1 MTDKPQVGK
10 YLYKQVLTRGRNAT
24 NDARKAL
31 KMIVNNQ
38 PGPQT
43 MSMLIT
49 QLAISVGEIEAVLN
63 ELDEIGRETRTRTKK
78 TDVDN
83 G

>member
-63 ELDEIGRETRTRTKK
+63 ELDEIGRETRTRMKK
-78 TDVDN
+78 DKTEND
-83 G
+83 